1 MLAGPAVCISIFV
14 HIAAGGHT
22 KCLPTAAVRAGN
34 MSADKIPNKFPAG
47 VLSVSNQ
54 MPIFMD
60 VCFETE
66 SRLKTLIS
74 ESYNWDKNN

>member
-1 MLAGPAVCISIFV
+1 MPPNGR
-14 HIAAGGHT
+14 GHPLT
-22 KCLPTAAVRAGN
+22 VPVRAGN